1 MKVSLLI
8 QPRLNRAFGVNGPVS
23 VVYDTDPYNLAF
35 GAVRA
40 FQRFAAIALNLVGTD
55 SIRPWLGTLLPQLT
69 MYNIHVEEEMK
80 LFVREELQKAIQQY
94 FTIQSLEL
102 NSYTDADI
110 ITAIDI
116 VSVDIHN
123 RNRISAK
130 LMFTP
135 KNMQAILLALEV

>member
-8 QPRLNRAFGVNGPVS
+8 QPRLKRAFGTHGPVS
-23 VVYDTDPYNLAF
+23 VTYDTDPYNLAY

-40 FQRFAAIALNLVGTD
+40 FQRFAAIALTSVGTD
-55 SIRPWLGTLLPQLT
+55 SIRPWFGTALPQLP
-69 MYNIHVEEEMK
+69 MYNIHVEDEMK
-80 LFVREELQKAIQQY
+80 MFVREELQKAIQQY
-94 FTIQSLEL
+94 FTIQSIE
-102 NSYTDADI
+102 SSTYTDEDMI
-110 ITAIDI
+110 SAIDI
-116 VSVDIHN
+116 ISVDIYN